1 MFVTVG
7 LPEVCRVY
15 WGGALVSLHN
25 VGRGER
31 PDGGNRQRTA
41 AGDPSFFRLH
51 WEEETARRGDFRKRE
66 HLDGDDEE
74 QTKTQPL

>member
-1 MFVTVG
+1 M
-7 LPEVCRVY
+7 EVI
-15 WGGALVSLHN
+15 GGDQ
-25 VGRGER
+25 RRE
-31 PDGGNRQRTA
+31 DG
-41 AGDPSFFRLH
+41 SFFRLH